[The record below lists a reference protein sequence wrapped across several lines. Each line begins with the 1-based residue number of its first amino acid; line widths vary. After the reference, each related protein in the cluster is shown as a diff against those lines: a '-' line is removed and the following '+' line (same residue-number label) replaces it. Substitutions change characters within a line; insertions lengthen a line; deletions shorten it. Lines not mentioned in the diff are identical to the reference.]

1 MAIDETALNAF
12 IERAVAELSA
22 SFSAPLILVGDRLG
36 LYKAMAGAGRL
47 TAAQL
52 AESTGTTE
60 RYVREWLCNQAAS
73 SYVTYDPTTGTFTLT
88 DEAAFC
94 LADEDSPVFLPGAY
108 QLMSAMMHDEPKISA
123 AFRTGEGVGWHEHY
137 EELYPGTE
145 RFFRP
150 GYNANLVSAWLPALD
165 GAVEKLAAG
174 ALVADVGCGH
184 GASTIILAQSFP
196 NSRFAGFD
204 YHAASIDTARKRA
217 TEAGVADRVTF
228 EIASAADYPGS
239 SYDLVGFFDSLH
251 DMGDPVA
258 AASHVLDSLRP
269 DGTFLLVEP
278 YAGDRIE
285 DNLNPVGRIFYAGS
299 TMLCTPASRAQ
310 AGQAALGAQAGEARL
325 RDVAL
330 AAGFTRFRRATE
342 TPFNLIFEARP

>member
-22 SFSAPLILVGDRLG
+22 SFSAPLIMVGDRLG
-36 LYKAMAGAGRL
+36 LYKAMAGAGPL
-47 TAAQL
+47 TPAQL

-73 SYVTYDPTTGTFTLT
+73 SYVTYDPLNGTFTLT

-137 EELYPGTE
+137 QELYPGTE

-165 GAVEKLAAG
+165 GVVERLAAG
-174 ALVADVGCGH
+174 GLVADVGCGH

-204 YHAASIDTARKRA
+204 YHAASIETARKRA

-228 EIASAADYPGS
+228 EVASAASYPGS

-251 DMGDPVA
+251 DMGDPIA
-258 AASHVLDSLRP
+258 AASHVLGSLRP

>member
-12 IERAVAELSA
+12 IERAVGELSA
-22 SFSAPLILVGDRLG
+22 SVSAPLILVGDRLG
-36 LYKAMAGAGRL
+36 LYKAMAGAGPL
-47 TAAQL
+47 TPDQL
-52 AESTGTTE
+52 AASTGTTE

-73 SYVTYDPTTGTFTLT
+73 GYVTYDPTAGTFTLT

-108 QLMSAMMHDEPKISA
+108 QLVSAMMHDEPKISA

-165 GAVEKLAAG
+165 GVVEKLAAG
-174 ALVADVGCGH
+174 AQVADVGCGH

-204 YHAASIDTARKRA
+204 YHAASIETARKRA
-217 TEAGVADRVTF
+217 TEAGVADRVIF
-228 EIASAADYPGS
+228 EVASAAGYPGS
-239 SYDLVGFFDSLH
+239 GYDLVGFFDSLH
-251 DMGDPVA
+251 DMGDPVGA
-258 AASHVLDSLRP
+258 AAHVLESLRP

-299 TMLCTPASRAQ
+299 TMLCTPASRSQ

>member
-12 IERAVAELSA
+12 IERAVGELSA
-22 SFSAPLILVGDRLG
+22 SVSAPLILVGDRLG
-36 LYKAMAGAGRL
+36 LYKAMAGAGPL
-47 TAAQL
+47 TPAQL
-52 AESTGTTE
+52 AASTGTTE

-73 SYVTYDPTTGTFTLT
+73 GYMTYDPVAGTFTLT

-94 LADEDSPVFLPGAY
+94 LADEDSQVFLPGAY

-165 GAVEKLAAG
+165 GVVEKLAAG
-174 ALVADVGCGH
+174 ARVADVGCGH

-228 EIASAADYPGS
+228 EVASATDYPGS
-239 SYDLVGFFDSLH
+239 GYDLVGFFDSLH

-258 AASHVLDSLRP
+258 AVAHVLDSLRP

-299 TMLCTPASRAQ
+299 TMLCTPASRSQ

>member
-12 IERAVAELSA
+12 IERAVGELSA
-22 SFSAPLILVGDRLG
+22 SVSAPLILVGDRLG
-36 LYKAMAGAGRL
+36 LYKAMAGAGPL
-47 TAAQL
+47 TPAQL
-52 AESTGTTE
+52 AASTGTTE

-73 SYVTYDPTTGTFTLT
+73 SYVTYDPTAETFTLT

-165 GAVEKLAAG
+165 GVVEKLAAG
-174 ALVADVGCGH
+174 AQVADVGCGH

-196 NSRFAGFD
+196 KSRFAGFD
-204 YHAASIDTARKRA
+204 YHAASIETARKRA

-228 EIASAADYPGS
+228 EVASAADYPGS
-239 SYDLVGFFDSLH
+239 GYDLVGFFDSLH
-251 DMGDPVA
+251 DMGDPIA
-258 AASHVLDSLRP
+258 AAAHVLDSLRP

-299 TMLCTPASRAQ
+299 TMLCIPASRSQ

>member
-12 IERAVAELSA
+12 IDRAVAELGA
-22 SFSAPLILVGDRLG
+22 SISAPLILVGDRLG
-36 LYKAMAGAGRL
+36 LYKAMAGAGPL
-47 TAAQL
+47 TPDQL
-52 AESTGTTE
+52 AETTGTTE

-73 SYVTYDPTTGTFTLT
+73 GYATYDPAAGTFTLT

-94 LADEDSPVFLPGAY
+94 LADEGSPVFLPGAY
-108 QLMSAMMHDEPKISA
+108 QLVSAMIHDEPAISA
-123 AFRTGEGVGWHEHY
+123 AFRTGEGVGWHEHH

-150 GYNANLVSAWLPALD
+150 GYNANLVSSWLPALD
-165 GAVEKLAAG
+165 GVVERLTAG
-174 ALVADVGCGH
+174 GLVADVGCGH

-228 EIASAADYPGS
+228 EVASAADYPGA

-299 TMLCTPASRAQ
+299 TMVCTPASRAQ
-310 AGQAALGAQAGEARL
+310 AGQAALGAQAGQARL

>member
-1 MAIDETALNAF
+1 MAIDETVLNAF

-36 LYKAMAGAGRL
+36 LYKAMAGAGPL
-47 TAAQL
+47 TPVQL

-60 RYVREWLCNQAAS
+60 RYVREWLCNQAAC
-73 SYVTYDPTTGTFTLT
+73 SYVTYEPTSGTFTLT

-108 QLMSAMMHDEPKISA
+108 QLMSAMMHDEPQISA
-123 AFRTGEGVGWHEHY
+123 AFRTGAGVGWHEHY
-137 EELYPGTE
+137 EELYQGTE

-165 GAVEKLAAG
+165 GVVEKLAAG

-196 NSRFAGFD
+196 TSRFVGFD
-204 YHAASIDTARKRA
+204 YHAASIETARKRA

-239 SYDLVGFFDSLH
+239 GYDLVGFFDSLH
-251 DMGDPVA
+251 DMGDPGA
-258 AASHVLDSLRP
+258 AASHVLESLRP

-285 DNLNPVGRIFYAGS
+285 DNLNPVGRLFYAGS
-299 TMLCTPASRAQ
+299 TMLCTPASLAQ
-310 AGQAALGAQAGEARL
+310 EGQAALGAQAGEARL

-330 AAGFTRFRRATE
+330 AAGFTRFRLATE